1 MNLRTNK
8 IIEKARKDGWE
19 ISLYISYSDERMR
32 NLKMWNPNGKLVF
45 DSYVQYFD
53 LANIIENHYNAFV
66 KYDYDKRK
74 LVEKWKPLLD
84 NKSNLTKIPII
95 EGQEQWS
102 MNKNN
107 KIEITGSYNPP
118 SSPVPPPRP
127 SPHHKLDK
135 NVPSS
140 DESKNNSMINY
151 KLIAERLWG
160 ILDDIDTAFDHYKPD
175 MKDRFVNYVNEKSKE
190 RSLYANSLDGQTLT
204 FNNNIPII
212 EDLDPMSKW
221 FKDAWL
227 IEKELKN
234 KPEVD
239 IPKIPVTEEEN
250 IEVKLHNT
258 TDAQVWTDDF
268 FKTFEKIYPDIFYYI
283 NSLLPK
289 EGCESFKEWVFGWF
303 CNAIQTGI
311 DLTNNERDKRYIYI
325 LQSNSGDIV
334 DIYNYEPSEQD
345 INSSYKL
352 RFNFPTGTP
361 VDASKKCLLIRYNK
375 HKGMQYWNGKAE
387 PETKYNW
394 KNV

>member
-1 MNLRTNK
+1 MNTK
-8 IIEKARKDGWE
+8 
-19 ISLYISYSDERMR
+19 
-32 NLKMWNPNGKLVF
+32 
-45 DSYVQYFD
+45 QYDF
-53 LANIIENHYNAFV
+53 
-66 KYDYDKRK
+66 
-74 LVEKWKPLLD
+74 
-84 NKSNLTKIPII
+84 
-95 EGQEQWS
+95 
-102 MNKNN
+102 
-107 KIEITGSYNPP
+107 
-118 SSPVPPPRP
+118 
-127 SPHHKLDK
+127 
-135 NVPSS
+135 
-140 DESKNNSMINY
+140 KNNSMINY

-175 MKDRFVNYVNEKSKE
+175 MKDRFAYYVNEKSKE
-190 RSLYANSLDGQTLT
+190 RGLYANSLDGQTLT
-204 FNNNIPII
+204 FNEDVPIL

-227 IEKELKN
+227 LEKELKN

-239 IPKIPVTEEEN
+239 MPKIPVTEEEN
-250 IEVKLHNT
+250 VEVKLHNT

-268 FKTFEKIYPDIFYYI
+268 FKTFGKVYPEIIYYI

-289 EGCESFKEWVFGWF
+289 ERRESFKEWVFGWF

-311 DLTNNERDKRYIYI
+311 DLTNTERNKQYIYI

-334 DIYNYEPSEQD
+334 DIYTYEPYEQD
-345 INSSYKL
+345 INSSY
-352 RFNFPTGTP
+352 RFHYNIDDETH